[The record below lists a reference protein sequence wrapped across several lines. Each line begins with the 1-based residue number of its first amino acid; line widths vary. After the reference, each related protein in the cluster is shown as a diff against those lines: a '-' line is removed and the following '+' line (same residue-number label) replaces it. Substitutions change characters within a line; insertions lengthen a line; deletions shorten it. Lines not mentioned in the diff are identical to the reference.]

1 MSATLENNIKFGV
14 VIIVVALCSFWQN
27 MEGYQKDRVATVIV
41 RSAENLVNQCTC
53 QAAEQMVHTMLVIIR
68 SVS

>member
-41 RSAENLVNQCTC
+41 RSAENLVNQGGET
-53 QAAEQMVHTMLVIIR
+53 QQLETPAAKEDPTP
-68 SVS
+68 SG